1 MPKKKLSESKLE
13 NEYQADLIKKLNKEY
28 GETNVIKIPGSV
40 RQGIADIEVTCG
52 CKYARLEAK
61 AYKDAA
67 HQPLQDYYIDLIN
80 SQGAFGRFIYP
91 ENEDKVLEEMKD
103 YFNK

>member
-1 MPKKKLSESKLE
+1 MANKKPVSAKNE
-13 NEYQADLIKKLNKEY
+13 NVYQANLIKKLNKVY
-28 GETNVIKIPGSV
+28 GKDNVLKIPGSV

-61 AYKDAA
+61 AYKDAE
-67 HQPLQDYYIDLIN
+67 HQPLQDYYIDLAN
-80 SQGAFGRFIYP
+80 KQGAFGRFIYP
-91 ENEDKVLEEMKD
+91 ENEEEVLSELSD